1 MGKKIRWVKR
11 PKSEWM
17 VGPDPW
23 NHYTCCTCRY
33 PVPDGHY
40 PPTILARLIV
50 RGRRLNRRNKTEFW
64 QEPNLLSWIRGIKR
78 EKTGVEG
85 KKNTGPKRWV
95 EGVKVGVRR
104 MSVLR
109 PVGDRHVDRT
119 SGESTL
125 DLVTGGSTERP
136 SRTQDLVG
144 DGSIRHEINGY
155 RQSSFDY

>member
-1 MGKKIRWVKR
+1 
-11 PKSEWM
+11 
-17 VGPDPW
+17 
-23 NHYTCCTCRY
+23 
-33 PVPDGHY
+33 
-40 PPTILARLIV
+40 
-50 RGRRLNRRNKTEFW
+50 
-64 QEPNLLSWIRGIKR
+64 
-78 EKTGVEG
+78 
-85 KKNTGPKRWV
+85 
-95 EGVKVGVRR
+95 